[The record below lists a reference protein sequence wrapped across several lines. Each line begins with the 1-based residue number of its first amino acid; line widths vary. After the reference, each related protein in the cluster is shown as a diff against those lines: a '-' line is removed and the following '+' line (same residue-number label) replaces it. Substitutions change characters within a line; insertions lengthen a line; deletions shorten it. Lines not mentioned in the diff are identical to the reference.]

1 MGYYVFYSSLL
12 VLPYSGE
19 FWYLFL
25 MLLFFI
31 HGAKEEGCMQIG
43 RDNIRF
49 ENSQDQMK
57 GSVDKESAHTYKK
70 KKKT

>member
-1 MGYYVFYSSLL
+1 
-12 VLPYSGE
+12 
-19 FWYLFL
+19 
-25 MLLFFI
+25 
-31 HGAKEEGCMQIG
+31 MQIG

-70 KKKT
+70 KKKREFVSFWMGAV